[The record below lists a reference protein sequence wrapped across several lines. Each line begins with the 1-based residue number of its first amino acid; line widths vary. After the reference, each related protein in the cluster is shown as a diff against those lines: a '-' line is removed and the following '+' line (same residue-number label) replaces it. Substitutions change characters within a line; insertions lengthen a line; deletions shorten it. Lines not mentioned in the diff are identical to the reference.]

1 MIEAKCEDWETHA
14 ILGRCYRV
22 NVKEVQ
28 SKTIEETVRKELLE
42 AKRQNIEKKGQ
53 KRTSPIPSASESE
66 SPPRKRS
73 RRSPSTDDSSEH
85 RGSGRKGSSAKS
97 RKESSAKGS
106 RRSRSP
112 SKRRRSPSRRRRN
125 ADKAG
130 KSKFSKRSRSR
141 DKDRRKRS
149 RSSSGKR
156 RKDEKEHNKAE
167 LQAQK
172 EKLKMKTEN
181 QKKAARVLSKISTIL
196 PGLIRDCKDRDMKH
210 VPKYGADPA
219 KKSMAT
225 LSDLKSFC
233 EAVISDR
240 GEHGLDRSMESLE
253 AELKAAMV
261 NAALLDKLLKTAR
274 AHA

>member
-1 MIEAKCEDWETHA
+1 MT
-14 ILGRCYRV
+14 
-22 NVKEVQ
+22 
-28 SKTIEETVRKELLE
+28 
-42 AKRQNIEKKGQ
+42 
-53 KRTSPIPSASESE
+53 
-66 SPPRKRS
+66 
-73 RRSPSTDDSSEH
+73 
-85 RGSGRKGSSAKS
+85 
-97 RKESSAKGS
+97 
-106 RRSRSP
+106 RSP

-156 RKDEKEHNKAE
+156 RKDEKERNKAE

-181 QKKAARVLSKISTIL
+181 QKKAARVLGKISTIL
-196 PGLIRDCKDRDMKH
+196 PGLIRDTKDKDMKH
-210 VPKYGADPA
+210 VPKYGRDPA
-219 KKSMAT
+219 MTSMAT
-225 LSDLKSFC
+225 LIDLKALA

-253 AELKAAMV
+253 AEFKEANV
-261 NAALLDKLLKTAR
+261 NAALLDKLLRTAR